1 MDKLFSRIGKNP
13 LSPDL
18 SSIVSMKF
26 ERIIYGQT
34 FRKLSSSSMH
44 FHLKKEVFKSI
55 TGARNEGL
63 AQTR

>member
-1 MDKLFSRIGKNP
+1 
-13 LSPDL
+13 
-18 SSIVSMKF
+18 MKF

-34 FRKLSSSSMH
+34 FRKISSSSMP